1 MRIVAE
7 IAPDSEEGPV
17 GIELGQDPDVE
28 LPPGPI
34 APLGTTFTIDRRL
47 AGF

>member
-7 IAPDSEEGPV
+7 IAPDAEEGPV
-17 GIELGQDPDVE
+17 AIELGPERDVG
-28 LPPGPI
+28 LPAGPI